1 MQFNIFDLLLPRET
15 KFYKY
20 LSEQTTNLLD
30 GSVYFKDTVDSLEK
44 LSNEELLKRI
54 AEMKDFERKGDDI
67 ERKIIDALDKTF
79 ITPLDREDIHQ
90 MAMGIDHSL
99 DMLNNLA
106 RKLEIY
112 GVTTAPNAICGFC
125 NIIVE
130 AAKELNNLMAA
141 LPKRDG
147 AMEIIRV
154 IHSIER
160 RGDDLFHHAMADLFK
175 GEHSPIDVIKFKEI
189 FELLEEI
196 TDSIDHVAKQIR
208 GVLVKVG

>member
-1 MQFNIFDLLLPRET
+1 MRFNIFDLLLPRET
-15 KFYKY
+15 KFYSF
-20 LSEQTTNLLD
+20 LSEQTQNLVD
-30 GSVYFKDTVDSLEK
+30 GAVYFKETVDSLEK
-44 LSNEELLKRI
+44 LSKEELLKRI
-54 AEMKDFERKGDDI
+54 AEVKEFEKKGDDI
-67 ERKIIDALDKTF
+67 ERKILDALDKTF
-79 ITPLDREDIHQ
+79 ITPLDREDIHHI
-90 MAMGIDHSL
+90 AMGIDHSL

-112 GVTTAPNAICGFC
+112 GVTSAPSAICGFC

-130 AAKELNNLMAA
+130 GANELNNLMIA
-141 LPKRDG
+141 LPKREG

-160 RGDDLFHHAMADLFK
+160 RADDMFHHAMADLFT
-175 GEHSPIDVIKFKEI
+175 GDHSPIDVIKYKEI

-196 TDSIDHVAKQIR
+196 TDSIDHVAKQVR